1 MKNQDCKTAD
11 VLRRYASAQG
21 ELCVQGNLSEDEV
34 SLIAVKI
41 SNTGLSAQ
49 AKVDAIEGLLKV
61 GQFYSRRCRVT
72 GKGFNEGFILFGDT
86 YVKDESNAVSVLR
99 DYYLSAGD
107 VAVGSCYKDS
117 AVLEYAYNQEESLF
131 TEWDL
136 YDEIA
141 EENFFIE
148 LNCSGKLISWDEYIT
163 AFAD

>member
-1 MKNQDCKTAD
+1 MTNLEQRYSHAQQDLEK
-11 VLRRYASAQG
+11 QG
-21 ELCVQGNLSEDEV
+21 RLAEEEISIL
-34 SLIAVKI
+34 AVKI

-49 AKVDAIEGLLKV
+49 AKTDAIEGLLKV

-163 AFAD
+163 AFAK

>member
-1 MKNQDCKTAD
+1 MTNLEQRYSHAQQDLEK
-11 VLRRYASAQG
+11 QG
-21 ELCVQGNLSEDEV
+21 RLAEEEISIL
-34 SLIAVKI
+34 AVKI
-41 SNTGLSAQ
+41 SNTSLSAQ
-49 AKVDAIEGLLKV
+49 AKADAIEGLLKV

-72 GKGFNEGFILFGDT
+72 GKGFNEGFVLFGDT

-163 AFAD
+163 AFAK

>member
-1 MKNQDCKTAD
+1 MTNLELRFSYAQQD
-11 VLRRYASAQG
+11 LERQG
-21 ELCVQGNLSEDEV
+21 ELNSDEV
-34 SLIAVKI
+34 SLVAVKI

-99 DYYLSAGD
+99 DYYLSAGEIA
-107 VAVGSCYKDS
+107 VAKRYKDS
-117 AVLEYAYNQEESLF
+117 AVLDYAYNREESLF

-148 LNCSGKLISWDEYIT
+148 LNGSGKLISWDEYIES
-163 AFAD
+163 FAD

>member
-1 MKNQDCKTAD
+1 MTNLEQRYSHAQQDLEK
-11 VLRRYASAQG
+11 QG
-21 ELCVQGNLSEDEV
+21 RLAEEEISIL
-34 SLIAVKI
+34 AVKI

-49 AKVDAIEGLLKV
+49 AKADAIEGLLKV

-72 GKGFNEGFILFGDT
+72 GKGFNEGFVLFGDT

-163 AFAD
+163 AFAK